1 MVALPDDTGA
11 KRALYLEDLSVGDR
25 FQSGEH
31 VLDVK
36 QIKAFA
42 LQFDP
47 QPFHTDEKAAKN
59 TFFGGLAA
67 SGWHTA
73 ALTMKLLVESG
84 IPLAEGIIG
93 SGGELQWPKPTRP
106 GDVLH
111 VVSEVLE
118 ITPSRSKPGR
128 AMVTMR
134 CQTRNQRGEV
144 VQYFTPKLVVH
155 SRPTAA

>member
-1 MVALPDDTGA
+1 MAALPDDTDA

-25 FQSGEH
+25 FQSGEYA
-31 VLDVK
+31 LDAA

-42 LQFDP
+42 SQFDP
-47 QPFHTDEKAAKN
+47 QPFHTDEEAAKN

-73 ALTMKLLVESG
+73 ALTMKLMVESG

-118 ITPSRSKPGR
+118 IVPSRSKPGR

-134 CQTRNQRGEV
+134 CRTLNQRGEV
-144 VQYFTPKLVVH
+144 LQYFSPRLLVH
-155 SRPTAA
+155 ARAA

>member
-31 VLDVK
+31 ALDVK

-47 QPFHTDEKAAKN
+47 QPFHTDEEAAKT

-118 ITPSRSKPGR
+118 IAPSRSKPGR

-134 CQTRNQRGEV
+134 CRTLNQLGEV

-155 SRPTAA
+155 ARPA